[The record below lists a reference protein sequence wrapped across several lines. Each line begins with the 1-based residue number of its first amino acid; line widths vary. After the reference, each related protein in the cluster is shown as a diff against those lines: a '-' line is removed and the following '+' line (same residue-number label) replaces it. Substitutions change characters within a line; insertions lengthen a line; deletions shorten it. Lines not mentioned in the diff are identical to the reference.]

1 MTAAVNIRI
10 SSIRI
15 HVICNL
21 GSLNIGKTILCR
33 NTVQT
38 DQGTPSASADA
49 KASDGAGTS
58 NGSTT
63 SADSNT
69 SADSCASGDP
79 KAGGGGDGPRG
90 CG

>member
-1 MTAAVNIRI
+1 MNIRI

-38 DQGTPSASADA
+38 DREASSAS
-49 KASDGAGTS
+49 G
-58 NGSTT
+58 
-63 SADSNT
+63 
-69 SADSCASGDP
+69 ASGT
-79 KAGGGGDGPRG
+79 GGSGDAPRG
-90 CG
+90 